1 LIVPSSIAIASF
13 RYRLWDVEPLI
24 SRTLVYG
31 ALTAAVIG
39 VYGVIVGTLSA
50 LFHTQGNL
58 FISLVATGLV
68 AILFQPMREQLQQVV
83 NRLVFGQREEPVAVL
98 ARLGQ
103 DLSASLPP
111 ETVLSTL
118 VQTVAHALKTRYVA
132 IALKDGRTFN
142 VAVAAGAF
150 VPGAVELPLVY
161 QGETIGLLIVAPP
174 VDGSFKQTDVPL
186 LETITHQ
193 ASTAVYAARLTA
205 DLQQARQRL
214 ITAREEERRRLRRDL
229 HDGLGSTLAS
239 QGLKLAAVQQ
249 LLLRDLA
256 AAARLINEV
265 LAENNATVTN
275 IRRLIYQLRPPALDE
290 VGLAG
295 AIRHQGAGRGDAS
308 WLRTGLQL
316 SVEEPPGGLPAL
328 PAAVEVAA
336 YYIAREALTNVI
348 RHAQA
353 SRCLIRL
360 EEETNGSSK
369 HLCLTIQDD
378 GAGLPQPMRVGVG
391 LVSMRERA
399 QEIGGTLTIDRVA
412 GGGTQVIACL
422 PLEVS

>member
-1 LIVPSSIAIASF
+1 
-13 RYRLWDVEPLI
+13 
-24 SRTLVYG
+24 
-31 ALTAAVIG
+31 
-39 VYGVIVGTLSA
+39 
-50 LFHTQGNL
+50 
-58 FISLVATGLV
+58 
-68 AILFQPMREQLQQVV
+68 
-83 NRLVFGQREEPVAVL
+83 
-98 ARLGQ
+98 
-103 DLSASLPP
+103 
-111 ETVLSTL
+111 
-118 VQTVAHALKTRYVA
+118 
-132 IALKDGRTFN
+132 
-142 VAVAAGAF
+142 
-150 VPGAVELPLVY
+150 
-161 QGETIGLLIVAPP
+161 
-174 VDGSFKQTDVPL
+174 
-186 LETITHQ
+186 
-193 ASTAVYAARLTA
+193 
-205 DLQQARQRL
+205 LQQARQRL